1 MVFLFAFF
9 FGGFPLSDV
18 ILNFISLHPR
28 GVPGY
33 CVYMDKV
40 CPARLTKDLGCFN
53 RGLGQAGRPRLHI
66 NATAKIT
73 VNY

>member
-28 GVPGY
+28 GVPGDIAFIWTKF
-33 CVYMDKV
+33 VR
-40 CPARLTKDLGCFN
+40 PA
-53 RGLGQAGRPRLHI
+53 
-66 NATAKIT
+66 
-73 VNY
+73 

>member
-18 ILNFISLHPR
+18 ILNFISLHP

-40 CPARLTKDLGCFN
+40 CPA
-53 RGLGQAGRPRLHI
+53 
-66 NATAKIT
+66 
-73 VNY
+73 